1 MTTIVLGASG
11 FIGSHLA
18 ARIDCVAPSRADC
31 DLRDADAVLR
41 VLESHTAGADVV
53 FAAGI
58 QRQRADDLAALRDNI
73 AIIDNVT
80 ELFRR
85 APPARVVFLG
95 SVEVY
100 GMHAGLPIT
109 ERTPI
114 RPETRYGVGKAT
126 AELLLRRWHAWSG
139 VPLAILRMPGIYGP
153 GDISGPGDKGR
164 GFLGVLV
171 RCAREGREFTLFGDG
186 EERRDYVFVGDVVE
200 AVTALFA
207 AEFDELVFNLASGSS
222 LSLAA
227 IMDRVFSRFGRC
239 PVKRVPRTGDIC
251 HLDFDVSALRRAL
264 PDFAPTS
271 LGDGLR
277 HYDTGGTGM

>member
-1 MTTIVLGASG
+1 MTAIVLGASG

-18 ARIDCVAPSRADC
+18 ARIDCMAPTRAEC
-31 DLRDADAVLR
+31 DLRDPEAVRR
-41 VLESHTAGADVV
+41 VLAPHAAGADVI

-58 QRQRADDLAALRDNI
+58 QRQRADDLRALQDNI
-73 AIIDNVT
+73 AIVDNLT

-85 APPARVVFLG
+85 TVPARVVFLG

-126 AELLLRRWHAWSG
+126 AELLLRRWHASSG

-153 GDISGPGDKGR
+153 GDTSGPGDKGR

-171 RCAREGREFTLFGDG
+171 RCACEGREFTLLGDG

-200 AVTALFA
+200 AVTALLA
-207 AEFDELVFNLASGSS
+207 AGFDEPVLNLATGSS

-227 IMDRVFSRFGRC
+227 IMDRVFSQFGRC

-251 HLDFDVSALRRAL
+251 HLDFDVSALSRAL
-264 PDFAPTS
+264 PGFAPTS